1 MKRGEIRALAN
12 EVYAILDDADADVA
26 VLRAMEVLSNAPKD
40 IESFLLLSEV
50 FEEKGHFDQALSWIN
65 QGLDYHPTHEALL
78 LKKASILMD
87 GFDELDEAFLL
98 LKRIEEAFG
107 DKSLSEL
114 KIDYDEELL
123 IDVFLLLT
131 DCYRLKNDFKEA
143 FHYAQRALEVVPNDE
158 VALLSLATA
167 YYELGNFS
175 KALELLNVEN
185 AKEKG
190 DYFWILGQ
198 VHCGMGN
205 FEAADQYFFEASKSD
220 RSRYHRP
227 IRVSESIFF
236 ACFEQATMALP
247 KEIRDFLH
255 KSAVF
260 IKPIIALDV
269 IKDSEGKVAPSACI
283 VVDKR
288 PGSSHALYLFQKNIE
303 NLAHKKSEIRDLI
316 ASALL
321 HELGT
326 IITRT

>member
-50 FEEKGHFDQALSWIN
+50 FEEKGHCDQALNWIN
-65 QGLDYHPTHEALL
+65 QGLEYHPTHEALL
-78 LKKASILMD
+78 LKKASVLLD
-87 GFDELDEAFLL
+87 GFDELDEAFAL
-98 LKRIEEAFG
+98 LKRIKEAFG
-107 DKSLSEL
+107 ERPLSLL
-114 KIDYDEELL
+114 KQEYDEELL

-131 DCYRLKNDFKEA
+131 DCYRLKGDFKEA
-143 FHYAQRALEVVPNDE
+143 FLHAERALEIVPNDE
-158 VALLSLATA
+158 VALLALATA
-167 YYELGNFS
+167 HYELGHFS
-175 KALELLNVEN
+175 EALALLNVEN
-185 AKEKG
+185 AKEKS

-198 VHCGMGN
+198 VHCAMGN
-205 FEAADQYFFEASKSD
+205 FEAADQFFFEANKID
-220 RSRYHRP
+220 RNRYHRP

-260 IKPIIALDV
+260 IKPNISLEIVKASD
-269 IKDSEGKVAPSACI
+269 GKIAPSACI
-283 VVDKR
+283 IVDKKS
-288 PGSSHALYLFQKNIE
+288 GSGQGIYLFQKNIE

-316 ASALL
+316 ASAML
-321 HELGT
+321 HELGNSMSKP
-326 IITRT
+326 